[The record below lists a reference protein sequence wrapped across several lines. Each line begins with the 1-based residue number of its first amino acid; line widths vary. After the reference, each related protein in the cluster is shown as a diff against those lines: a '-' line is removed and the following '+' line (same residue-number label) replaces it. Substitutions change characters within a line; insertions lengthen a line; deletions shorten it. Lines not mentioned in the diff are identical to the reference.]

1 VHLRAEKVRFSRSIS
16 SAAFRWAL
24 ALMAGRKAEKPP
36 NFERKPFPLFL
47 RLHVAE
53 SAVERRNT

>member
-1 VHLRAEKVRFSRSIS
+1 
-16 SAAFRWAL
+16 
-24 ALMAGRKAEKPP
+24 MAGGKAEKPP

-53 SAVERRNT
+53 SAEEDAIRESILEEKIQEIYSQNRR